1 MFLKTLEI
9 TPTSA
14 LTFRR
19 VPMSHK
25 IIDSYNFVPPTTLS
39 GFLYRLIK
47 LSSKEALPTPKK
59 FKTDEPQIDEYHILE
74 TKEETKG
81 ALSLG
86 GYPVDSKSSTTF
98 MSFRMGYQHLGK
110 GHSLADGID
119 IFDPSLEDVT
129 ALISKKINEGKL
141 KEDGLEK
148 FQKEF
153 EKSGN
158 NKYYKRCVFKAVLNG
173 LDIPTFQ
180 AFKKEERRQPLDW
193 YFCSAEKFYGFL
205 ISEEPDSLDLFDR
218 VENYGFK
225 IGKEGFA
232 YVSRSFKTLELEGA
246 DGEFVSSTIIPTTDS
261 GVKLKELSEIESLY
275 YFDPDAQRFGKGI
288 FALNGTLAEGEYY
301 TVSSNNVD
309 VSIPQATVKLL
320 KGA

>member
-25 IIDSYNFVPPTTLS
+25 IIGSYNFVPPTTLS
-39 GFLYRLIK
+39 GFLYRLLK
-47 LSSKEALPTPKK
+47 LCNNESIPTPKK
-59 FKTDEPQIDEYHILE
+59 FKSDEPQIEEYHILE
-74 TKEETKG
+74 TRGETKG
-81 ALSLG
+81 VLSLG
-86 GYPVDSKSSTTF
+86 GYPADVDSSTTF

-119 IFDPSLEDVT
+119 IFDPSFEDVT
-129 ALISKKINEGKL
+129 GLIAKKINEGKL
-141 KEDGLEK
+141 KDGELKK
-148 FQKEF
+148 FEEEF

-173 LDIPTFQ
+173 LSIPTFQ

-205 ISEEPDSLDLFDR
+205 VSEEPDSLDLFDQ
-218 VENYGFK
+218 VVNYGFK

-232 YVSRSFKTLELEGA
+232 YVSKSFETLELESA
-246 DGEFVSSTIIPTTDS
+246 DGDFVSSTIIPTTNS
-261 GVKLKELSEIESLY
+261 EVKLKELSEVESLY
-275 YFDPDAQRFGKGI
+275 YFDLATQRFGKGI

-301 TVSSNNVD
+301 TVSSNNLE